1 MSDEIMF
8 PEIHDPLS
16 CNERFAQI
24 YGVFE
29 KELLNR
35 NFVLTAKPDGRQYWK
50 KDVEKFGL
58 RILFD
63 KHWSGRGTI
72 HVDEMLPY
80 SCVGAATIFRSVY
93 TTAQMTRILGFIDS
107 YEA

>member
-1 MSDEIMF
+1 MSDEVLF
-8 PEIHDPLS
+8 PDIQDPLS
-16 CNERFAQI
+16 CNERFSQI
-24 YGVFE
+24 CDAFE
-29 KELLNR
+29 KELLDR

-63 KHWSGRGTI
+63 RHWSGRGTI

-93 TTAQMTRILGFIDS
+93 TKPQLDRVLAFVDL
-107 YEA
+107 YK

>member
-1 MSDEIMF
+1 MSGEVLF
-8 PEIHDPLS
+8 PDIQDPLS

-24 YGVFE
+24 CDLLEV
-29 KELLNR
+29 ELLNR

-63 KHWSGRGTI
+63 RHWSGRGTI

-93 TTAQMTRILGFIDS
+93 TPSQLDRVLAFIDL
-107 YEA
+107 YK